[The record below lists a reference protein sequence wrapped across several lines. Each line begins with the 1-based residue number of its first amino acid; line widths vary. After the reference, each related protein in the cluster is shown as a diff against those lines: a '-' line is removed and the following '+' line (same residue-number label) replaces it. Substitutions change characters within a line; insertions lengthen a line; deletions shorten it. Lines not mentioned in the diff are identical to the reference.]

1 MHKIYM
7 FFSVLETNKD
17 LKVAESQLL
26 VGFCNP
32 SPPVT
37 TTPSSPRIMEDEE
50 NGNIVKQN
58 NKTSNGDSTDD
69 SKMFATK
76 SYPLK
81 RSEAVD
87 TNDYKKLNSG
97 ISRATDNVNLV
108 SQVRSELVLD
118 NIEQDFFVETPV
130 HTFILPDISSEEP
143 ASRFTTAER
152 GTTLYQKRSFNN

>member
-1 MHKIYM
+1 M
-7 FFSVLETNKD
+7 FIIFNFYTSISLLLRYVCHALSIIVFFAVFSVLETNKD

-37 TTPSSPRIMEDEE
+37 TTPSPRIMEDEE

-69 SKMFATK
+69 SKMFATQ

-87 TNDYKKLNSG
+87 TNDCKYFL
-97 ISRATDNVNLV
+97 
-108 SQVRSELVLD
+108 
-118 NIEQDFFVETPV
+118 
-130 HTFILPDISSEEP
+130 FI
-143 ASRFTTAER
+143 
-152 GTTLYQKRSFNN
+152 